1 MNDTPPPY
9 IDDPELRD
17 TAPDELKPQRDT
29 QPPGSDAIDDPAHA
43 DLLARME
50 TSLDQRFEDMRKHLS
65 NTLAKE
71 RGKDRE
77 TMEKLLEAVQRLANE
92 KTEVHELARMVEILQ
107 RDIEALK
114 ARCPQC
120 SVPPQGDRFSVRPGE

>member
-77 TMEKLLEAVQRLANE
+77 TMEKLLSQAGFRKIVRSDYNKSQVDDLRMDYRA
-92 KTEVHELARMVEILQ
+92 KTDNA
-107 RDIEALK
+107 
-114 ARCPQC
+114 
-120 SVPPQGDRFSVRPGE
+120 GEHLSLYVDAIK